1 MTSNER
7 GVNEV
12 NKSSNILQYAL
23 PTRLTY
29 HNHCFGLK
37 HLDTGVANQA
47 IETKLEKP
55 EWKANQSAL
64 AGLLVCASVTN
75 GIEDS
80 RHNPTST
87 EDGRR
92 HGEPK
97 ASNEQGSD
105 EAGLV
110 LEVVT
115 IIAKSAFVLPCAFEW
130 VLS

>member
-12 NKSSNILQYAL
+12 NKSSNILQYAYYSL
-23 PTRLTY
+23 PTSLTY
-29 HNHCFGLK
+29 HNLCFGLK
-37 HLDTGVANQA
+37 HLHTRVTDQA
-47 IETKLEKP
+47 IETKLEEP

-75 GIEDS
+75 SIEDS

-110 LEVVT
+110 LKVVAV
-115 IIAKSAFVLPCAFEW
+115 IVKSACVLP
-130 VLS
+130 